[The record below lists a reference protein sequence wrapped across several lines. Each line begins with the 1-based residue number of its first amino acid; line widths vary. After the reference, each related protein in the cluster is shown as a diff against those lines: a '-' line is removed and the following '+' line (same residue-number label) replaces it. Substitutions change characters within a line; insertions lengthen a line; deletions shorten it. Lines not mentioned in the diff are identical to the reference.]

1 MSKGTLQRRSTPRS
15 RRRRTNARATGASL
29 SFVVAFASMTLLW
42 RSGYAV
48 DYLKETADIAVRGD
62 AMLSREENLTVLLV
76 ALAWS
81 VSLLLAA
88 RSVWCLLLW
97 LAWRAQRTIEAMSVA
112 RQRTMLGIALTFI
125 ASLVATTTVRG
136 TTADSHVESVGDGPG
151 QHPISDTDQ
160 LSQTNTSKAVVG
172 TANSV
177 RDSSLPLPALASAG
191 LALGLTTHVQRD
203 RAALLRDAPNTARL
217 ERPTGAAL
225 ATGIALFERAKQADE
240 SLLRLAAAQAPVV
253 IPLGVAGER
262 LISLTLHVGECVSI
276 DATADHTGAVLRH
289 VLNTVAL
296 APWLCDPTII
306 VHGFS
311 ASEVIGHERLVI
323 ANTVSE
329 ACEQAITA
337 KLRSTTAT
345 VILVAHSYHDDF
357 DGLAEH
363 GVMVVTSGV
372 TSSSPVT
379 RIVREANLWRIST
392 TNECFQP
399 YGVTASE
406 AEILRQTVTALTT
419 LVSDA
424 PSPSEQH
431 HIVPDTLG
439 MPWHTMIRTFGP
451 VQVMHH
457 GGAELMFRKSKS
469 VELLCWLAFHRDRP
483 TVSMARTALW
493 EIDVQDATF
502 HNVLSE
508 LRHGLALGG
517 LEDGAGRRNKQ
528 RLFLDDH
535 VITDSDLL
543 RRALLQTETMHPS
556 ESLSVLRDTL
566 ASVQGLPFA
575 SVNYSWADAEG
586 ITSTLVWLVT
596 RAVECAAELAS
607 RCGDHTALLEVTAAG
622 LRMSPG
628 DEQFVSLREHIP
640 EAAVARNS

>member
-1 MSKGTLQRRSTPRS
+1 MSKGTLQQRSTPRS
-15 RRRRTNARATGASL
+15 RLRRTNAGATGASL
-29 SFVVAFASMTLLW
+29 SFVVALVSMTLLW

-48 DYLKETADIAVRGD
+48 NYLKETADITVRGD
-62 AMLSREENLTVLLV
+62 AILSREPSLTALLV
-76 ALAWS
+76 ALAWG

-88 RSVWCLLLW
+88 RGVWCLSSW
-97 LAWRAQRTIEAMSVA
+97 LAWRAQQTIEVMSVA
-112 RQRTMLGIALTFI
+112 RQRTMLGIALTFV
-125 ASLVATTTVRG
+125 ASLAATTTVRG
-136 TTADSHVESVGDGPG
+136 TTVDSHVESVGDDPG
-151 QHPISDTDQ
+151 QHPIRDTDQ
-160 LSQTNTSKAVVG
+160 LSHTNTSKAVVG
-172 TANSV
+172 PANSV

-191 LALGLTTHVQRD
+191 LALGLITHVQRE
-203 RAALLRDAPNTARL
+203 RATLLRDAPNTARL
-217 ERPTGAAL
+217 QRPTGAAL
-225 ATGIALFERAKQADE
+225 ATGIALFERAKQADDA
-240 SLLRLAAAQAPVV
+240 LVRPTAAQAPVV

-262 LISLTLHVGECVSI
+262 LISLTLRVGECVSI
-276 DATADHTGAVLRH
+276 DATADHTAAVLRH
-289 VLNTVAL
+289 VLNTVAT
-296 APWLCDPTII
+296 APWLCNPTII

-323 ANTVSE
+323 VNTLGE

-345 VILVAHSYHDDF
+345 VILIAQSYHDDF

-379 RIVREANLWRIST
+379 RIVREASFWRIST

-399 YGVTASE
+399 YGVSSSE
-406 AEILRQTVTALTT
+406 AEMLRQTVTALTT

-424 PSPSEQH
+424 PSSSDQPYA
-431 HIVPDTLG
+431 VPDVLG
-439 MPWHTMIRTFGP
+439 MSWHTMIRTFGP
-451 VQVMHH
+451 VQVVHH
-457 GGAELMFRKSKS
+457 GGAELTFRKSKS

-528 RLFLDDH
+528 RLFLDCR
-535 VITDSDLL
+535 VIADSDLL

-556 ESLSVLRDTL
+556 ESLSVLRDAL

-575 SVNYSWADAEG
+575 SVDYSWADAEG

-607 RCGDHTALLEVTAAG
+607 RFGDHTALLEVTAAG

-628 DEQFVSLREHIP
+628 DEQFLHLCER
-640 EAAVARNS
+640 AAVNCRARQ

>member
-1 MSKGTLQRRSTPRS
+1 
-15 RRRRTNARATGASL
+15 
-29 SFVVAFASMTLLW
+29 
-42 RSGYAV
+42 
-48 DYLKETADIAVRGD
+48 
-62 AMLSREENLTVLLV
+62 
-76 ALAWS
+76 
-81 VSLLLAA
+81 
-88 RSVWCLLLW
+88 
-97 LAWRAQRTIEAMSVA
+97 
-112 RQRTMLGIALTFI
+112 
-125 ASLVATTTVRG
+125 
-136 TTADSHVESVGDGPG
+136 
-151 QHPISDTDQ
+151 
-160 LSQTNTSKAVVG
+160 
-172 TANSV
+172 
-177 RDSSLPLPALASAG
+177 
-191 LALGLTTHVQRD
+191 
-203 RAALLRDAPNTARL
+203 LLRDAPNIARL

-225 ATGIALFERAKQADE
+225 ATGIALFERAKQADDALVRPTA
-240 SLLRLAAAQAPVV
+240 SHAPVV

-262 LISLTLHVGECVSI
+262 LISLTLRVGECVSI

-311 ASEVIGHERLVI
+311 ANEVIGPERIVI

-329 ACEQAITA
+329 ACEQAIVA

-345 VILVAHSYHDDF
+345 VILIAQSYHDDF

-399 YGVTASE
+399 YGVSLSE
-406 AEILRQTVTALTT
+406 AEVLRQTVTALTT

-424 PSPSEQH
+424 PSSSEQH
-431 HIVPDTLG
+431 HAVPDMLG
-439 MPWHTMIRTFGP
+439 MPWHTMIRIFGP

-528 RLFLDDH
+528 RLFLDDR
-535 VITDSDLL
+535 VIADSDLL
-543 RRALLQTETMHPS
+543 RRALIQTETMHPS

-596 RAVECAAELAS
+596 CAVERAAELAS

-628 DEQFVSLREHIP
+628 DEQFRSLCKQP
-640 EAAVARNS
+640 AANAAM